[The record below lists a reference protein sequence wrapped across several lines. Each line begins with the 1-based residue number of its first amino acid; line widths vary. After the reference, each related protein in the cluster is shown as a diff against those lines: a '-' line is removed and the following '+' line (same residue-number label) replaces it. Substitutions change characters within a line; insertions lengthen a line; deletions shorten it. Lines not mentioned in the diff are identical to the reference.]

1 MHQVA
6 KMGELRKEQQYA
18 GYDIN
23 PNSCFNWEQMVMN
36 VQNYIKGLNFGYRS
50 ALMKKNVKYYNKLG
64 RIVDKNTVEL
74 KDKDGNIEIISSR
87 FIVIAVGGRPYIPD
101 NIDRSLVITSDDL
114 FSIKKPPG
122 KTLVVGAS
130 YVALECAGFI

>member
-1 MHQVA
+1 
-6 KMGELRKEQQYA
+6 
-18 GYDIN
+18 
-23 PNSCFNWEQMVMN
+23 MN
-36 VQNYIKGLNFGYRS
+36 
-50 ALMKKNVKYYNKLG
+50 KNVKYYNKLG

-114 FSIKKPPG
+114 FSIRKPPG